1 MYLHFL
7 AMAAPQGGGAAP
19 SGAAS
24 LLGFIPWIAIILIF
38 YFLLIR
44 PQAKRQKQH
53 AEMLKN
59 VKKGDKIVTAGGI
72 HGEVVG
78 VKDENTLVVKIAS
91 EVKVEVERSSIGRVT
106 YSYGQSE

>member
-1 MYLHFL
+1 MSLHFL

-19 SGAAS
+19 SGAAG
-24 LLGFIPWIAIILIF
+24 LLGFIPWIAIIVIF

-78 VKDENTLVVKIAS
+78 VKDENTLIVKIDANT
-91 EVKVEVERSSIGRVT
+91 KVELERSSIGRVT
-106 YSYGQSE
+106 QSYGQGE